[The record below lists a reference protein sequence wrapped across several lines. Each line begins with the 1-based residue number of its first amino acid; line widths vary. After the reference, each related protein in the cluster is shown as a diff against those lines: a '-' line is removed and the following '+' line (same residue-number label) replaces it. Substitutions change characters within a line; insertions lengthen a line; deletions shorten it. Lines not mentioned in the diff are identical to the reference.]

1 MAILFKK
8 IVMLFCKPKSSN
20 DLMIAFV
27 LFCVKLP
34 FVLESLLLSET
45 WVAAHEHIA
54 YAALQRKRDFYR
66 RTCTC
71 SQWTICKVQQKYG
84 EMIEHPGGPPPPPS
98 DATAP

>member
-1 MAILFKK
+1 VAELSILLMAILFKK

-45 WVAAHEHIA
+45 
-54 YAALQRKRDFYR
+54 
-66 RTCTC
+66 
-71 SQWTICKVQQKYG
+71 
-84 EMIEHPGGPPPPPS
+84 
-98 DATAP
+98 